1 MKEYIMVA
9 ALTAAAIPASA
20 NATTVLETQAQTSA
34 GQLFS
39 YSFAGLG
46 TPTGPGSITITAR
59 GDYSFGFPQIESLD
73 YDIEG
78 LLTGNLSLESAD
90 TTTAFSFDDNQFSS
104 TFALTLADFQTLT
117 ADGVIDITLDL
128 SDGVNLFNPDTAFTS
143 VGITLESVGAV
154 PEPASWAM
162 MIGGF
167 GLVGGAMRRR
177 RKANVKVAFA

>member
-1 MKEYIMVA
+1 MKKYFGIAVLA
-9 ALTAAAIPASA
+9 AMALPASA
-20 NATTVLETQAQTSA
+20 NAASVLQTQAQTSS

-39 YSFAGLG
+39 YSFSGLG

-59 GDYSFGFPQIESLD
+59 GDYTFGFPEIESLD

-78 LLTGNLSLESAD
+78 LLSGNLSLESAD

-104 TFALTLADFQTLT
+104 TFALSLADFQTLT

-143 VGITLESVGAV
+143 VGVTLESVGAV
-154 PEPASWAM
+154 PEPASWAL

-177 RKANVKVAFA
+177 KANVKVAYA